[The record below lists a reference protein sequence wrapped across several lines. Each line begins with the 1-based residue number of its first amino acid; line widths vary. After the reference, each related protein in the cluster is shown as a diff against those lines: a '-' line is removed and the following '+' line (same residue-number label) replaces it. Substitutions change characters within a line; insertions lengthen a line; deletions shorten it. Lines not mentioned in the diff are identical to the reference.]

1 MNSMQSLP
9 SGAPQPDSGGMPEAA
24 LPASDDGLVEPA
36 WNHLPALLACI
47 GQAIAEAGGWL
58 PFDRYMELALY
69 APGLGYYAAAPGVL
83 GAWGGSSDFVTAP
96 ELTPLFA
103 ATLARQV
110 AAVARAEGLATVVE
124 FGAGSGRLACDLLA
138 ALDVEGWLPAQYA
151 IVEVSAAMRA
161 RQRQAVAAL
170 PAPLRECIVWWDALP
185 ARFDAV
191 VLGNEVLDA
200 MPVKLARRTQQGWI
214 ERGVVVISAPEP
226 AAARQAPRGGQ
237 ENSGAAQRFLESA
250 PEPAAARQAPRGGQE
265 NSGAAQRFL
274 ESAPEPA
281 AARQGFLENHD
292 ASQRL
297 AWAERASG
305 IAPRPSMEALPLG
318 AVTEIHQAAEAF
330 ISTLAEHLGRGL
342 LLFID
347 YGFPAHEYDHP
358 QRNAGTLR
366 CHRAHRAHD
375 DPLWQPGTSDI
386 TAHVNFSGIAQ
397 VAAQAELDLLG
408 YTSQARFL
416 LNCGL
421 LDLLGAAVAAGQQ
434 GETGAP
440 RNRAGL
446 AQTAAVQKLLSE
458 AEMGELF
465 KVIALGRG
473 LRAPLMGFAQGDRR
487 AALTLRD
494 TAEGPG

>member
-1 MNSMQSLP
+1 
-9 SGAPQPDSGGMPEAA
+9 
-24 LPASDDGLVEPA
+24 
-36 WNHLPALLACI
+36 
-47 GQAIAEAGGWL
+47 
-58 PFDRYMELALY
+58 
-69 APGLGYYAAAPGVL
+69 
-83 GAWGGSSDFVTAP
+83 
-96 ELTPLFA
+96 
-103 ATLARQV
+103 
-110 AAVARAEGLATVVE
+110 
-124 FGAGSGRLACDLLA
+124 
-138 ALDVEGWLPAQYA
+138 
-151 IVEVSAAMRA
+151 
-161 RQRQAVAAL
+161 
-170 PAPLRECIVWWDALP
+170 
-185 ARFDAV
+185 
-191 VLGNEVLDA
+191 
-200 MPVKLARRTQQGWI
+200 
-214 ERGVVVISAPEP
+214 
-226 AAARQAPRGGQ
+226 
-237 ENSGAAQRFLESA
+237 
-250 PEPAAARQAPRGGQE
+250 
-265 NSGAAQRFL
+265 
-274 ESAPEPA
+274 
-281 AARQGFLENHD
+281 
-292 ASQRL
+292 
-297 AWAERASG
+297 
-305 IAPRPSMEALPLG
+305 MEALPLG
-318 AVTEIHQAAEAF
+318 AVTEIHQTAEAF

-358 QRNAGTLR
+358 QRSAGTLR

-375 DPLWQPGTSDI
+375 DPLWQPGASDI

-397 VAAQAELDLLG
+397 VAAQTELDLLG

-494 TAEGPG
+494 TAEGPR

>member
-24 LPASDDGLVEPA
+24 LPTSDDGLVEPA

-138 ALDVEGWLPAQYA
+138 ALDVEGWLPTQYA

-250 PEPAAARQAPRGGQE
+250 PEPAAARQ
-265 NSGAAQRFL
+265 
-274 ESAPEPA
+274 
-281 AARQGFLENHD
+281 GFLENRD

-375 DPLWQPGTSDI
+375 DPLWQPGASDI

>member
-1 MNSMQSLP
+1 
-9 SGAPQPDSGGMPEAA
+9 MPEAA
-24 LPASDDGLVEPA
+24 RPGSDGGPVEPA
-36 WNHLPALLACI
+36 WNHLPTLLACI
-47 GQAIAEAGGWL
+47 KQAIAEAGGWL

-110 AAVARAEGLATVVE
+110 AAAAQVEGLATVVE

-138 ALDVEGWLPAQYA
+138 ALHAEGWLPAQYA

-161 RQRQAVAAL
+161 RQQEAVATL
-170 PAPLRECIVWWDALP
+170 PATLRERVVWWDALP
-185 ARFDAV
+185 ACFDAV
-191 VLGNEVLDA
+191 VIGNEVLDA
-200 MPVKLARRTQQGWI
+200 MPVKLALRTQQGWI
-214 ERGVVVISAPEP
+214 ERGVVVTAPEP
-226 AAARQAPRGGQ
+226 AASRQAPRGGQ
-237 ENSGAAQRFLESA
+237 GNSGAAQRFLENNDTEQ
-250 PEPAAARQAPRGGQE
+250 P
-265 NSGAAQRFL
+265 
-274 ESAPEPA
+274 
-281 AARQGFLENHD
+281 
-292 ASQRL
+292 L
-297 AWAERASG
+297 AWAERATG
-305 IAPRPSMEALPLG
+305 VAPRPSMRALPLG

-358 QRNAGTLR
+358 QRSGGTLR

-375 DPLWQPGTSDI
+375 DPLWQPGASDI

-397 VAAQAELDLLG
+397 IAAQAGLELLG

-434 GETGAP
+434 GESGAP
-440 RNRAGL
+440 RSRAGL

-473 LRAPLMGFAQGDRR
+473 LHAPLMGFDQGDRR
-487 AALTLRD
+487 AALALHD
-494 TAEGPG
+494 AAEGPP

>member
-1 MNSMQSLP
+1 MHQASHCRSRRLAAFRP
-9 SGAPQPDSGGMPEAA
+9 LHAPLWAA
-24 LPASDDGLVEPA
+24 L
-36 WNHLPALLACI
+36 
-47 GQAIAEAGGWL
+47 
-58 PFDRYMELALY
+58 
-69 APGLGYYAAAPGVL
+69 GLGYYAAAPGVL

-110 AAVARAEGLATVVE
+110 AAAAQAEGLATVVE

-138 ALDVEGWLPAQYA
+138 ALHAEGWLPAQYA

-161 RQRQAVAAL
+161 RQQEAVATL
-170 PAPLRECIVWWDALP
+170 PAPLRERIVWWDALP

-191 VLGNEVLDA
+191 VIGNEVLDA
-200 MPVKLARRTQQGWI
+200 MPVKLARRTQQGWV
-214 ERGVVVISAPEP
+214 ERGVVESAPEP
-226 AAARQAPRGGQ
+226 AASRQAPRGGQ
-237 ENSGAAQRFLESA
+237 ENSGAAQRFLETA
-250 PEPAAARQAPRGGQE
+250 PEPAASRQAPRGGQE

-274 ESAPEPA
+274 ETAPEPA
-281 AARQGFLENHD
+281 ASRQAPRGGQGNSGAAQRFLENND
-292 ASQRL
+292 TEQPL
-297 AWAERASG
+297 AWAERATG
-305 IAPRPSMEALPLG
+305 VAPRPSMRALPLG

-358 QRNAGTLR
+358 QRSGGTLR

-375 DPLWQPGTSDI
+375 DPLWQPGASDI
-386 TAHVNFSGIAQ
+386 TAHVDFSGIAQ
-397 VAAQAELDLLG
+397 AAAQAGLELLG

-473 LRAPLMGFAQGDRR
+473 LRAPLMGFDQGDRR
-487 AALTLRD
+487 AALALHD
-494 TAEGPG
+494 TAEGPP

>member
-1 MNSMQSLP
+1 
-9 SGAPQPDSGGMPEAA
+9 MPEAA
-24 LPASDDGLVEPA
+24 LPTAGGGRSEPTR
-36 WNHLPALLACI
+36 NPRPALLACME
-47 GQAIAEAGGWL
+47 QAIAEAGGWL

-69 APGLGYYAAAPGVL
+69 APGLGYYATAPGVL

-110 AAVARAEGLATVVE
+110 AAVARAEELATVVE

-138 ALDVEGWLPAQYA
+138 ALDAAGWLPAQYA

-170 PAPLRECIVWWDALP
+170 PARLRERVVWWDTLP

-191 VLGNEVLDA
+191 ILGNEVLDA
-200 MPVKLARRTQQGWI
+200 MPVKLARRTQQGWV

-226 AAARQAPRGGQ
+226 AAAP
-237 ENSGAAQRFLESA
+237 
-250 PEPAAARQAPRGGQE
+250 
-265 NSGAAQRFL
+265 
-274 ESAPEPA
+274 
-281 AARQGFLENHD
+281 QGCLENHD

-297 AWAERASG
+297 AWADRASG
-305 IAPRPSMEALPLG
+305 IVPRPSMEALPLG
-318 AVTEIHQAAEAF
+318 AVTEIHQIAEAF
-330 ISTLAEHLGRGL
+330 ISTLAGHLGRGL

-358 QRNAGTLR
+358 QRSGGTLR

-397 VAAQAELDLLG
+397 VAAQAGLELLG

-440 RNRAGL
+440 RNRAGF

-473 LRAPLMGFAQGDRR
+473 LQAPLMGFAQGDRR
-487 AALTLRD
+487 AALTLGD
-494 TAEGPG
+494 AAEEPC

>member
-24 LPASDDGLVEPA
+24 LPTSDDGLVEPA

-138 ALDVEGWLPAQYA
+138 ALDVEGWLPTQYA

-214 ERGVVVISAPEP
+214 ERGVVVI
-226 AAARQAPRGGQ
+226 
-237 ENSGAAQRFLESA
+237 
-250 PEPAAARQAPRGGQE
+250 
-265 NSGAAQRFL
+265 
-274 ESAPEPA
+274 SAPEPA

-375 DPLWQPGTSDI
+375 DPLWQPGASDI

-487 AALTLRD
+487 AALTLHD
-494 TAEGPG
+494 TAEGRR

>member
-1 MNSMQSLP
+1 MQSLP
-9 SGAPQPDSGGMPEAA
+9 SGAPQPDSGRMPEAA
-24 LPASDDGLVEPA
+24 LPAASDDGLVEPA

-170 PAPLRECIVWWDALP
+170 PAPLRARIVWWDALP
-185 ARFDAV
+185 APFDAV

-250 PEPAAARQAPRGGQE
+250 PEPAAT
-265 NSGAAQRFL
+265 
-274 ESAPEPA
+274 
-281 AARQGFLENHD
+281 RQGLLENHD

-318 AVTEIHQAAEAF
+318 AVTEIHQTAEAF

-358 QRNAGTLR
+358 QRSAGTLR

-375 DPLWQPGTSDI
+375 DPLWQPGASDI

>member
-1 MNSMQSLP
+1 
-9 SGAPQPDSGGMPEAA
+9 MPEAA
-24 LPASDDGLVEPA
+24 LPTAGGGRAEPA
-36 WNHLPALLACI
+36 RNPRPALLACME
-47 GQAIAEAGGWL
+47 QAIAEAGGWL

-69 APGLGYYAAAPGVL
+69 APGLGYYATAPGVL

-110 AAVARAEGLATVVE
+110 AAVARAEELATVVE

-138 ALDVEGWLPAQYA
+138 ALDAAGWLPAQYA

-170 PAPLRECIVWWDALP
+170 PSRLRERIVWWDTLP

-191 VLGNEVLDA
+191 ILGNEVLDA
-200 MPVKLARRTQQGWI
+200 MPVKLARRTQQGWV

-226 AAARQAPRGGQ
+226 AATRQAPRGGQ
-237 ENSGAAQRFLESA
+237 EH
-250 PEPAAARQAPRGGQE
+250 
-265 NSGAAQRFL
+265 SGAAQRFL

-281 AARQGFLENHD
+281 AARQGCLENHD

-297 AWAERASG
+297 AWAERASS
-305 IAPRPSMEALPLG
+305 IVPRPSTEALPLG
-318 AVTEIHQAAEAF
+318 AVTEIHQIAEAF
-330 ISTLAEHLGRGL
+330 ISTLAGHLGRGL

-358 QRNAGTLR
+358 QRSGGTLR

-397 VAAQAELDLLG
+397 VAAQAGLELLG

-440 RNRAGL
+440 RNRAGF

-473 LRAPLMGFAQGDRR
+473 LQAPLMGFAQGDRR
-487 AALTLRD
+487 AALTLGD
-494 TAEGPG
+494 AAEEPC

>member
-1 MNSMQSLP
+1 
-9 SGAPQPDSGGMPEAA
+9 MPEAA
-24 LPASDDGLVEPA
+24 LPTAGGGRAEPA
-36 WNHLPALLACI
+36 RNPRPALLACME
-47 GQAIAEAGGWL
+47 QAIAEAGGWL

-69 APGLGYYAAAPGVL
+69 APGLGYYATAPGVL

-110 AAVARAEGLATVVE
+110 AAVARAEELATVVE

-138 ALDVEGWLPAQYA
+138 ALDAAGWLPAQYA

-170 PAPLRECIVWWDALP
+170 PARLRERVVWWDTLP

-191 VLGNEVLDA
+191 ILGNEVLDA
-200 MPVKLARRTQQGWI
+200 MPVKLARRTQQGWV

-226 AAARQAPRGGQ
+226 AATRQAPRGGQ
-237 ENSGAAQRFLESA
+237 EH
-250 PEPAAARQAPRGGQE
+250 
-265 NSGAAQRFL
+265 SGAAQRFL

-281 AARQGFLENHD
+281 AARQGCLENHD

-297 AWAERASG
+297 AWAERASS
-305 IAPRPSMEALPLG
+305 IVPRPSTEALPLG
-318 AVTEIHQAAEAF
+318 AVTEIHQIAEAF
-330 ISTLAEHLGRGL
+330 ISTLAGHLGRGL

-358 QRNAGTLR
+358 QRSGGTLR

-397 VAAQAELDLLG
+397 VAAQAGLELLG

-440 RNRAGL
+440 RNRAGF

-473 LRAPLMGFAQGDRR
+473 LQAPLMGFAQGDRR
-487 AALTLRD
+487 AALTLGD
-494 TAEGPG
+494 AAEEPC

>member
-1 MNSMQSLP
+1 
-9 SGAPQPDSGGMPEAA
+9 MPEAA
-24 LPASDDGLVEPA
+24 LPTAGGGRSEPTR
-36 WNHLPALLACI
+36 NPRPALLACME
-47 GQAIAEAGGWL
+47 QAIAEAGGWL

-69 APGLGYYAAAPGVL
+69 APGLGYYATAPGVL

-110 AAVARAEGLATVVE
+110 AAVARAEELATVVE

-138 ALDVEGWLPAQYA
+138 ALDAAGWLPAQYA

-170 PAPLRECIVWWDALP
+170 PARLRERIVWWDTLP

-191 VLGNEVLDA
+191 ILGNEVLDA
-200 MPVKLARRTQQGWI
+200 MPVKLARRTQQGWV
-214 ERGVVVISAPEP
+214 ERGVVVVSAPEP

-237 ENSGAAQRFLESA
+237 EH
-250 PEPAAARQAPRGGQE
+250 
-265 NSGAAQRFL
+265 SGAAQRFL

-281 AARQGFLENHD
+281 AARQGCLENHD

-305 IAPRPSMEALPLG
+305 IVPRPSMEALPLG
-318 AVTEIHQAAEAF
+318 AVTEIHQIAEAF
-330 ISTLAEHLGRGL
+330 ISTLAGHLGRGL

-358 QRNAGTLR
+358 QRSGGTLR

-397 VAAQAELDLLG
+397 VAAQAGLELLG

-440 RNRAGL
+440 RNRAGF

-473 LRAPLMGFAQGDRR
+473 LQAPLMGFAQGDRR
-487 AALTLRD
+487 AVLTLGD
-494 TAEGPG
+494 AAEEPC

>member
-1 MNSMQSLP
+1 MQSLP
-9 SGAPQPDSGGMPEAA
+9 SGAPQPEGGGMPEAA
-24 LPASDDGLVEPA
+24 RPGSDGGLAAPA

-47 GQAIAEAGGWL
+47 KQAIAEAGGWL

-110 AAVARAEGLATVVE
+110 AAAAQAEGLATVVE

-138 ALDVEGWLPAQYA
+138 ALHAEGWLPAQYA

-161 RQRQAVAAL
+161 RQQEAVATL
-170 PAPLRECIVWWDALP
+170 PAPLRERIVWWDALP

-191 VLGNEVLDA
+191 VIGNEVLDA
-200 MPVKLARRTQQGWI
+200 MPVKLARRTQQGWV
-214 ERGVVVISAPEP
+214 ERGVVETAPEP
-226 AAARQAPRGGQ
+226 AASRQAPRGGQ
-237 ENSGAAQRFLESA
+237 GNSGAAQRFLENNDTEQ
-250 PEPAAARQAPRGGQE
+250 P
-265 NSGAAQRFL
+265 
-274 ESAPEPA
+274 
-281 AARQGFLENHD
+281 
-292 ASQRL
+292 L
-297 AWAERASG
+297 AWAERATG
-305 IAPRPSMEALPLG
+305 VAPRPSMRALPLG

-358 QRNAGTLR
+358 QRSGGTLR

-375 DPLWQPGTSDI
+375 DPLWQPGASDI
-386 TAHVNFSGIAQ
+386 TAHVDFSGIAQ
-397 VAAQAELDLLG
+397 AAAQAGLELLG

-473 LRAPLMGFAQGDRR
+473 LRAPLMGFDQGDRR
-487 AALTLRD
+487 AALALHD
-494 TAEGPG
+494 TAEGPP

>member
-1 MNSMQSLP
+1 
-9 SGAPQPDSGGMPEAA
+9 MPEAA
-24 LPASDDGLVEPA
+24 LPTAGGGRSEPTR
-36 WNHLPALLACI
+36 NPRPALLACME
-47 GQAIAEAGGWL
+47 QAIAEAGGWL

-69 APGLGYYAAAPGVL
+69 APGLGYYATAPGVL

-110 AAVARAEGLATVVE
+110 AAVARAEELATVVE

-138 ALDVEGWLPAQYA
+138 ALDAAGWLPAQYA

-170 PAPLRECIVWWDALP
+170 PARLRERIVWWDTLP

-191 VLGNEVLDA
+191 ILGNEVLDA
-200 MPVKLARRTQQGWI
+200 MPVKLARRTQQGWV

-226 AAARQAPRGGQ
+226 AATRQAPRGGQ
-237 ENSGAAQRFLESA
+237 EHSGAAQRFLESA
-250 PEPAAARQAPRGGQE
+250 PEPAATRQAPRGGQE
-265 NSGAAQRFL
+265 HSGAAQRFL

-281 AARQGFLENHD
+281 AARQGCLENHD

-297 AWAERASG
+297 AWAERASS
-305 IAPRPSMEALPLG
+305 IVPRPSMEALPLG
-318 AVTEIHQAAEAF
+318 AVTEIHQIAEAF
-330 ISTLAEHLGRGL
+330 ISTLAGHLGRGL

-358 QRNAGTLR
+358 QRSGGTLR

-397 VAAQAELDLLG
+397 VAAQAGLELLG

-440 RNRAGL
+440 RNRAGF

-473 LRAPLMGFAQGDRR
+473 LQAPLMGFAQGDRR
-487 AALTLRD
+487 AVLTLGD
-494 TAEGPG
+494 AAEEPC